1 MKQFLY
7 LDTDIV
13 NSIIA
18 QSEQGLIQSFSDEK
32 VSSETEADSSKIAAN
47 VNAQLGGSLAKLVK
61 AEADLSGSLESV
73 ESNSSTATS
82 REIISKTMHDAAF
95 SIAYNCINPIKV
107 EYGNQSADDTGNYVE
122 MKRVFD
128 FVDFDYLER
137 LFEKGGIIDYAKR
150 NTAEQIEAEA
160 EKVKEGYN
168 REQLRK
174 AGNKFKTEVRK
185 IVDESNKSFDEIA
198 IVIKVLRGLIPYNR
212 MLISSDGYL
221 IPLNTRY
228 FRVDPIDLGFKYGG
242 EIICVGMITNIIGE
256 DANPNDDKN
265 VFATLQFTANEVLR
279 RILPTSQSN
288 LCVIHPIAI
297 YYENQNN

>member
-95 SIAYNCINPIKV
+95 NIAYNCINPIKV

-212 MLISSDGYL
+212 MLISSDG
-221 IPLNTRY
+221 R
-228 FRVDPIDLGFKYGG
+228 
-242 EIICVGMITNIIGE
+242 
-256 DANPNDDKN
+256 
-265 VFATLQFTANEVLR
+265 
-279 RILPTSQSN
+279 SS
-288 LCVIHPIAI
+288 H
-297 YYENQNN
+297 